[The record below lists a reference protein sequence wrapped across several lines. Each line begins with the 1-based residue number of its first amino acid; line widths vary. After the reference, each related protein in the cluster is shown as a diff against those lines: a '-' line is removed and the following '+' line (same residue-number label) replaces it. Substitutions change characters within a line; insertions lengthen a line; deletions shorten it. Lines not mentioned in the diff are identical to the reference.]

1 MHQARLRGSEQSPGG
16 HSGIHSLK
24 APVLVFPATAAQAKS
39 VCVITALQHLPSLGI
54 SLGPC
59 ARTIPH
65 VFASQW
71 EPGDGPGSPY
81 DPGAPA
87 SQKMRVP
94 FLKHE
99 EMLDPKLKG
108 KFGFSIEAQ
117 ALMRAISPEVDLNQ
131 VVPDSSNHNWPQG
144 LALCC
149 HFYPHPLTS
158 PGSQLP
164 VWKSCR

>member
-1 MHQARLRGSEQSPGG
+1 M
-16 HSGIHSLK
+16 
-24 APVLVFPATAAQAKS
+24 
-39 VCVITALQHLPSLGI
+39 
-54 SLGPC
+54 
-59 ARTIPH
+59 
-65 VFASQW
+65 
-71 EPGDGPGSPY
+71 
-81 DPGAPA
+81 
-87 SQKMRVP
+87 P

-117 ALMRAISPEVDLNQ
+117 ALMRAISSEVDPNQ

-158 PGSQLP
+158 PGSPLP